1 MAEKRGGLTGRTGRR
16 VIVQV
21 STDGFASAVNPAKP
35 LGNSFEVPG
44 ISNFNIGVG
53 EAPTDTT
60 PAFEGSFTTIG
71 EPPVGDVNFTVVSY
85 MPNHPAWRRIENA
98 HVQGDTLAWRIITRA
113 RNIFGPTA
121 AAITAAI
128 SAAGVVTLVGA
139 GVDLADAT
147 VQRGMVLKIGNGSYT
162 IVSVDLDASS
172 PRAPAN
178 DKMYVDHKAAVT
190 AAVYEIQIPALQWSF
205 DAGVKQVGSV
215 EGGVDTAIGSSLIV
229 TPSSRIP
236 VPTIV

>member
-16 VIVQV
+16 VIVEV
-21 STDGFASAVNPAKP
+21 SKDGFATAASPTKP

-85 MPNHPAWRRIENA
+85 MPNHPAWKIIEDA
-98 HVQGDTLAWRIITRA
+98 HVRGESLAWKIKTQPRDIY
-113 RNIFGPTA
+113 GPSA
-121 AAITAAI
+121 GNVTAAI
-128 SAAGVVTLVGA
+128 KATGEVTLTAG
-139 GVDLADAT
+139 GVDLTAG
-147 VQRGMVLKIGNGSYT
+147 VQRGMALKIGNDYYT
-162 IVSVDLDASS
+162 IVSVDVDEAT
-172 PRAPAN
+172 PAN
-178 DKMYVDHKAAVT
+178 NKMWVSHAAVIG
-190 AAVYEIQIPALQWSF
+190 AGIYSILIPALQWEF
-205 DAGVKQVGSV
+205 TAGVKQVGSV

-236 VPTIV
+236 VPKII

>member
-16 VIVQV
+16 VVVQV
-21 STDGFASAVNPAKP
+21 STDGFATAVSPAKP

-60 PAFEGSFTTIG
+60 PSFEGSFTTIG

-85 MPNHPAWRRIENA
+85 MPNHPAWKRIENA
-98 HVQGDTLAWRIITRA
+98 HVKGETLAWRIITQH
-113 RNIFGPTA
+113 RNIYGPSA

-128 SAAGVVTLVGA
+128 ANTGAVTLVGA
-139 GVDLADAT
+139 GVDLFDAT
-147 VQRGMVLKIGNGSYT
+147 VQRGMVLKIGNNSYT
-162 IVSVDLDASS
+162 IVSVDLDAST
-172 PRAPAN
+172 PRAPAD
-178 DKMYVDHKAAVT
+178 DKMYVDHNAAVA
-190 AAVYEIQIPALQWSF
+190 AAVYSILIPALQWAF

-236 VPTIV
+236 VPVVV